1 MKKEK
6 SDDEDVVHLNV
17 PLFIR
22 LLEFAREDAHSDVD
36 LHFVAENVIKLTRPR
51 KHLTM
56 DDYKHIVE
64 E

>member
-6 SDDEDVVHLNV
+6 DHGEDVVHLNV

-36 LHFVAENVIKLTRPR
+36 LHFVAENVTKLTRR
-51 KHLTM
+51 KGHLTM